1 MKTFIYICLYIC
13 LLVIGLVLPAGAQ
26 VPIQS
31 YRGQVS
37 VKQNRIEREGNSLRL
52 DLTISVCG
60 LSVGRYQTL
69 SLMPMLRSDRDSVVM
84 APVVLNGVNKQ
95 KMLRRK
101 QIQTGTGPDFLEK
114 VKQWS
119 DDSKSTPELI
129 REIPYELS
137 IPYQPWMKNAAL
149 ILVGELDNYEG
160 APLRTFVNVLTE
172 HLDIP

>member
-1 MKTFIYICLYIC
+1 MKTFIYIC

-31 YRGQVS
+31 YRGQV
-37 VKQNRIEREGNSLRL
+37 
-52 DLTISVCG
+52 
-60 LSVGRYQTL
+60 

-95 KMLRRK
+95 KMFDRTLVFEGK
-101 QIQTGTGPDFLEK
+101 KAADGDAYTVIK
-114 VKQWS
+114 N
-119 DDSKSTPELI
+119 TPELI

>member
-1 MKTFIYICLYIC
+1 M
-13 LLVIGLVLPAGAQ
+13 LVYMLACDRPCSSGRSAGTYTILPGASLREAK
-26 VPIQS
+26 PH
-31 YRGQVS
+31 R
-37 VKQNRIEREGNSLRL
+37 REGNSLRL

-84 APVVLNGVNKQ
+84 APVVLNGANKQ
-95 KMLRRK
+95 KMYDRTLVFEGK
-101 QIQTGTGPDFLEK
+101 KAADGDTYTVIK
-114 VKQWS
+114 N
-119 DDSKSTPELI
+119 TPELI

-137 IPYQPWMKNAAL
+137 IPYHPWMKNAAL

>member
-1 MKTFIYICLYIC
+1 MKTFIYIC

-84 APVVLNGVNKQ
+84 APVVLNGANKQ
-95 KMLRRK
+95 K
-101 QIQTGTGPDFLEK
+101 
-114 VKQWS
+114 
-119 DDSKSTPELI
+119 I

-137 IPYQPWMKNAAL
+137 IPYHPWMKNAAL

>member
-1 MKTFIYICLYIC
+1 MKTFIYIC

-84 APVVLNGVNKQ
+84 APVVLNVVNKQ
-95 KMLRRK
+95 KMYLSFRR
-101 QIQTGTGPDFLEK
+101 QESRRWRRLYGNQEHPGTDP
-114 VKQWS
+114 
-119 DDSKSTPELI
+119 
-129 REIPYELS
+129 
-137 IPYQPWMKNAAL
+137 
-149 ILVGELDNYEG
+149 
-160 APLRTFVNVLTE
+160 
-172 HLDIP
+172 

>member
-1 MKTFIYICLYIC
+1 MKTFIYIC

-84 APVVLNGVNKQ
+84 APVVLNGANKQ
-95 KMLRRK
+95 KMYDRTLVFEGK
-101 QIQTGTGPDFLEK
+101 K
-114 VKQWS
+114 AA
-119 DDSKSTPELI
+119 TPELI

-137 IPYQPWMKNAAL
+137 IPYHPWMKNAAL

>member
-1 MKTFIYICLYIC
+1 MKTFIYIC
-13 LLVIGLVLPAGAQ
+13 LLVIGLVLPAGAHRQ
-26 VPIQS
+26 
-31 YRGQVS
+31 GQEALLYA
-37 VKQNRIEREGNSLRL
+37 QIREGNSLRL

-95 KMLRRK
+95 KMFDRTLVFEGK
-101 QIQTGTGPDFLEK
+101 KAADGDAYTVIK
-114 VKQWS
+114 N
-119 DDSKSTPELI
+119 TPELI

>member
-1 MKTFIYICLYIC
+1 M
-13 LLVIGLVLPAGAQ
+13 LVYMLACDRPCSSGRSAGAYTIL
-26 VPIQS
+26 PGAS
-31 YRGQVS
+31 LREAKPPS
-37 VKQNRIEREGNSLRL
+37 EREGKLLRSL

-84 APVVLNGVNKQ
+84 APVVLNGANKQ
-95 KMLRRK
+95 KMYDRTLVFEGK
-101 QIQTGTGPDFLEK
+101 KAADGDAYTVIK
-114 VKQWS
+114 N
-119 DDSKSTPELI
+119 TPELI

-137 IPYQPWMKNAAL
+137 IPYHPWMKNAAL

>member
-1 MKTFIYICLYIC
+1 MFACDRPCSSGRSAGTYTI
-13 LLVIGLVLPAGAQ
+13 LPGA
-26 VPIQS
+26 
-31 YRGQVS
+31 
-37 VKQNRIEREGNSLRL
+37 SLREAKPHRAGGQL
-52 DLTISVCG
+52 LASRPNDQCLRTLCG
-60 LSVGRYQTL
+60 T
-69 SLMPMLRSDRDSVVM
+69 MLRSDRDSVVM

-95 KMLRRK
+95 KMFDRTLVFEGK
-101 QIQTGTGPDFLEK
+101 KAADGDAYTVIK
-114 VKQWS
+114 N
-119 DDSKSTPELI
+119 TPELI

>member
-69 SLMPMLRSDRDSVVM
+69 SLMPMLSSDRDSVVM

-95 KMLRRK
+95 KMFARTLVFEGK
-101 QIQTGTGPDFLEK
+101 KAADGDAYTVIK
-114 VKQWS
+114 N
-119 DDSKSTPELI
+119 TPELI